1 MAWWRGTTA
10 GTERPLATPHRDE
23 FPWTIAARARYK
35 HLARDRGIVRVSKTI
50 KGENRMFRKFD
61 LRALRA
67 GVVALAFAASLT
79 GCLTTKMYV
88 DPKLPVVAKQD
99 LAPADAARPVQVV
112 FEFRTNGKPNARAT
126 KEVRQHVLSVA
137 NQSGMFTTVTETPA
151 QDADTLNVVIDNV
164 ADRGEAAKKGFG
176 TGLTLG
182 LNGTTVTDGY
192 VCTVVYTRNG
202 KVVETKVEHAIHSTI
217 GNEKAPAG
225 LAPLQPAQAVQ
236 QVMTQ
241 MMWNALN
248 NLSQQHAFQ

>member
-1 MAWWRGTTA
+1 MRHAVACPHPANRSNSH
-10 GTERPLATPHRDE
+10 PLPLTPHRDE
-23 FPWTIAARARYK
+23 FPW
-35 HLARDRGIVRVSKTI
+35 
-50 KGENRMFRKFD
+50 
-61 LRALRA
+61 
-67 GVVALAFAASLT
+67 
-79 GCLTTKMYV
+79 
-88 DPKLPVVAKQD
+88 
-99 LAPADAARPVQVV
+99 
-112 FEFRTNGKPNARAT
+112 
-126 KEVRQHVLSVA
+126 
-137 NQSGMFTTVTETPA
+137 
-151 QDADTLNVVIDNV
+151 VVIDNV